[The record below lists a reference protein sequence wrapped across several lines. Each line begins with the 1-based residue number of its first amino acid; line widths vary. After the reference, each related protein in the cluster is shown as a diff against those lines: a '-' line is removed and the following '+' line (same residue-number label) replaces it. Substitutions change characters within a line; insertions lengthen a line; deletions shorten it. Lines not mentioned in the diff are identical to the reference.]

1 MSNGKR
7 IGILTAGG
15 DCPGLNAVIRG
26 VVKSA
31 NTHGYEVVG
40 FLKGYEGL
48 VDPVSYIPLTHK
60 NTTGILGQG
69 GTILGSTNKGR
80 FAATI
85 GVNDRLELDPELVAG
100 VKTTVEQ
107 LGLEGLICVGG
118 DGSLA
123 VSQQFHEHG
132 IPVVGVPKTID
143 NDLSSTAFTFG
154 FFSAVFCATDALDRL
169 HTTAASHERIMV
181 LEVMGRHAGWIA
193 LYAGVAGG
201 GDVILLPEIPWTFEG
216 VCQAIINREQR
227 GKKFTLIIVAEG
239 AALPDKGLVT
249 QDKAETQKQ
258 VRLGGIGNYVGKEI
272 ESRLGKETRTVVL
285 GHLQRGGAPT
295 TFDRVLATQFGAHAV
310 RLIIERKFG
319 HMVTYQPP
327 DMLSVPIIDAIKLAT
342 VCTSCSAVQAARAL
356 GVSFGDDYKELP
368 FKYQPQSGEVA
379 ANGNGAGH
387 SDSRGSKPAP
397 GEAIGQA
404 SCLP

>member
-1 MSNGKR
+1 MPDCKR
-7 IGILTAGG
+7 VGILTAGG

-48 VDPVSYIPLTHK
+48 VDPVSFIPLTHK

-80 FAATI
+80 FAATV
-85 GVNDRLELDPELVAG
+85 GVNDRQEVDPDLIAG

-107 LGLEGLICVGG
+107 LNLEGLICVGG

-123 VSQQFHEHG
+123 VAQQFHEQG

-169 HTTAASHERIMV
+169 HTTAASHERVMV

-201 GDVILLPEIPWTFEG
+201 GDVILIPEIPWTFEN
-216 VCQAIINREQR
+216 VCQAVISREQR
-227 GKKFTLIIVAEG
+227 GKKFTLIVVAEG
-239 AALPDKGLVT
+239 AALPEKGLVT
-249 QDKAETQKQ
+249 QEKHESQQQ
-258 VRLGGIGNYVGKEI
+258 VRLGGIGNFVCKEI
-272 ESRLGKETRTVVL
+272 ERRLGKESRTVVL

-295 TFDRVLATQFGAHAV
+295 TFDRVLATQYGAHAV
-310 RLIIERKFG
+310 RLVVERKFG
-319 HMVTYQPP
+319 RMVTYQPP
-327 DMLSVPIIDAIKLAT
+327 DMLDVPIIDAIKLAT
-342 VCTSCSAVQAARAL
+342 VCQNCSAVQAARAL
-356 GVSFGDDYKELP
+356 GISFGDDQHEPP
-368 FKYQPQSGEVA
+368 FKYTPA
-379 ANGNGAGH
+379 AEETVPTSN
-387 SDSRGSKPAP
+387 GSKTPATKKSTKGGRP
-397 GEAIGQA
+397 AAQ
-404 SCLP
+404 ST

>member
-1 MSNGKR
+1 MSSGKR

-31 NTHGYEVVG
+31 NTHGYDVVG

-48 VDPVSYIPLTHK
+48 VDPVSYVPLNHK

-100 VKTTVEQ
+100 VKTTMEQ

-123 VSQQFHEHG
+123 VAQQFHEQG

-169 HTTAASHERIMV
+169 HTTAASHERTMV

-201 GDVILLPEIPWTFEG
+201 GDVILLPEIPWSFES
-216 VCQAIINREQR
+216 VCQAVISREQR

-239 AALPDKGLVT
+239 AELPEKGMVT
-249 QDKAETQKQ
+249 QDKQESQKQ
-258 VRLGGIGNYVGKEI
+258 VRLGGIGNFVAKEI
-272 ESRLGKETRTVVL
+272 EHRLGKETRTVVL

-310 RLIIERKFG
+310 RLIIERQFG

-342 VCTSCSAVQAARAL
+342 VNTSCSAVQAARAL
-356 GVSFGDDYKELP
+356 GISFGDDCKELP
-368 FKYQPQSGEVA
+368 FKYQPQCDGSSIVSNRSGEA
-379 ANGNGAGH
+379 EI
-387 SDSRGSKPAP
+387 RGIPTRV
-397 GEAIGQA
+397 IR
-404 SCLP
+404 

>member
-1 MSNGKR
+1 MNGTKR

-40 FLKGYEGL
+40 FLRGYEGL

-60 NTTGILGQG
+60 NTAGILSQG
-69 GTILGSTNKGR
+69 GTILGSTNRGR

-107 LGLEGLICVGG
+107 LHLEGLICVGG

-123 VSQQFHEHG
+123 TAQQFHEHG

-169 HTTAASHERIMV
+169 HTTAASHERVMV

-193 LYAGVAGG
+193 LYAGIAGG
-201 GDVILLPEIPWTFEG
+201 GDVILIPEIPWTFEN
-216 VCQAIINREQR
+216 VCQAIIRREQR
-227 GKKFTLIIVAEG
+227 NKKFTLVVVAEG
-239 AALPDKGLVT
+239 AHLPEGGLVT
-249 QDKAETQKQ
+249 QDDRDTRKQ
-258 VRLGGIGNYVGKEI
+258 VRLGGLGNYVGREI
-272 ESRLGKETRTVVL
+272 ERRLGKETRTVVL

-310 RLIIERKFG
+310 RLIVERKFG
-319 HMVTYQPP
+319 RMVTYQPP
-327 DMLSVPIIDAIKLAT
+327 DMLDVPIVEAIKLST
-342 VCTSCSAVQAARAL
+342 VCPNCSAVRAARAL
-356 GVSFGDDYKELP
+356 GVSFGDDYQELP
-368 FKYQPQSGEVA
+368 FKYAPPADAKATGESGD
-379 ANGNGAGH
+379 NGAECKLPRRTSPQRSEGTR
-387 SDSRGSKPAP
+387 RG
-397 GEAIGQA
+397 
-404 SCLP
+404 

>member
-1 MSNGKR
+1 MSGTMRISGKIKPPRASHMAEAKR

-31 NTHGYEVVG
+31 NRHVYEVIG

-60 NTTGILGQG
+60 NTTGILSQG

-80 FAATI
+80 FCATV

-100 VKTTVEQ
+100 VKTTVEH
-107 LGLEGLICVGG
+107 LNLSGLICVGG

-123 VSQQFHEHG
+123 VAQQFHENG

-169 HTTAASHERIMV
+169 HTTAASHERVMV

-193 LYAGVAGG
+193 LYAGIAGG
-201 GDVILLPEIPWTFEG
+201 ADVILIPEIDWTFDH
-216 VCQAIINREQR
+216 VCHKILDRDQQ
-227 GKKFTLIIVAEG
+227 GKHFTLIVVAEG
-239 AALPDKGLVT
+239 AELPGGEMVLSERRSEDR
-249 QDKAETQKQ
+249 Q
-258 VRLGGIGNYVGKEI
+258 VRLGGIGNV
-272 ESRLGKETRTVVL
+272 
-285 GHLQRGGAPT
+285 
-295 TFDRVLATQFGAHAV
+295 
-310 RLIIERKFG
+310 
-319 HMVTYQPP
+319 
-327 DMLSVPIIDAIKLAT
+327 
-342 VCTSCSAVQAARAL
+342 
-356 GVSFGDDYKELP
+356 
-368 FKYQPQSGEVA
+368 VA
-379 ANGNGAGH
+379 AEI
-387 SDSRGSKPAP
+387 RGRLHREVRS
-397 GEAIGQA
+397 
-404 SCLP
+404 

>member
-1 MSNGKR
+1 MAEAKR
-7 IGILTAGG
+7 IGVLTAGG

-31 NTHGYEVVG
+31 GTHGYDVIG

-48 VDPVSYIPLTHK
+48 VDPVSYIPLNSK

-80 FAATI
+80 FAATV
-85 GVNDRLELDPELVAG
+85 GVNDRLELDPELIAG
-100 VKTTVEQ
+100 VKTTMEQ
-107 LGLEGLICVGG
+107 LNIAGLICIGG

-123 VSQQFHEHG
+123 VAQQFHEQG

-169 HTTAASHERIMV
+169 HTTAASHERVMV

-201 GDVILLPEIPWTFEG
+201 GDVILIPEIGWSFEN
-216 VCQAIINREQR
+216 VCQAIITREQR
-227 GKKFTLIIVAEG
+227 GKKFTLVVVAEG
-239 AALPDKGLVT
+239 AELPTGALVT
-249 QDKAETQKQ
+249 QERRGEQKQ
-258 VRLGGIGNYVGKEI
+258 VRLGGIGNIVGAEI
-272 ESRLGKETRTVVL
+272 EKRLGKETRTVVL

-295 TFDRVLATQFGAHAV
+295 TFDRVLATQYGAHAV

-319 HMVTYQPP
+319 QMVTYWPP
-327 DMLSVPIIDAIKLAT
+327 DMGNCSLLDAIKLSS
-342 VCTSCSAVQAARAL
+342 VNPGCSAVQAARAL
-356 GVSFGDDYKELP
+356 GVSFGDDCKAAPWSYKPEA
-368 FKYQPQSGEVA
+368 E
-379 ANGNGAGH
+379 NGNGSCEPCSTSMMGLP
-387 SDSRGSKPAP
+387 KPSVPAH
-397 GEAIGQA
+397 G
-404 SCLP
+404 

>member
-1 MSNGKR
+1 MPELKR
-7 IGILTAGG
+7 IGVLTAGG

-31 NTHGYEVVG
+31 GTHGYEVVG

-48 VDPVSYIPLTHK
+48 VDPVSYIPLNNK

-80 FAATI
+80 FAATV
-85 GVNDRLELDPELVAG
+85 GVNDRLEIDPELIAG
-100 VKTTVEQ
+100 VKTTMEQ
-107 LGLEGLICVGG
+107 LAIAGLICIGG

-123 VSQQFHEHG
+123 VAQQFHEQG

-169 HTTAASHERIMV
+169 HTTAASHERVMV

-193 LYAGVAGG
+193 LYGGIAGG
-201 GDVILLPEIPWTFEG
+201 GDVILIPEIPWSFEN
-216 VCQAIINREQR
+216 VCQAIIGREQR
-227 GKKFTLIIVAEG
+227 GKKFTLVVVAEG
-239 AALPDKGLVT
+239 AELPTGALVT
-249 QDKAETQKQ
+249 QERRGEQKQ
-258 VRLGGIGNYVGKEI
+258 VRLGGIGNIVGAEI
-272 ESRLGKETRTVVL
+272 EKRLGKETRTVVL

-295 TFDRVLATQFGAHAV
+295 TFDRVLATQYGAHAV

-319 HMVTYQPP
+319 QMVTYWPP
-327 DMLSVPIIDAIKLAT
+327 DMGNCSLLDAIKLSSVNPA
-342 VCTSCSAVQAARAL
+342 CSAVQAARAL
-356 GVSFGDDYKELP
+356 GVSFGDDCKAAPWSYKSEA
-368 FKYQPQSGEVA
+368 ED
-379 ANGNGAGH
+379 GNG
-387 SDSRGSKPAP
+387 
-397 GEAIGQA
+397 
-404 SCLP
+404 SCEPSGTNFLGLPMPSVAKH